1 MEKKWYVVYT
11 TPRGEKKANHRLEE
25 KGIETYLPLRKTI
38 RQWSDRKKKI
48 EVPLFTSYLFVYVD
62 LVHGTY
68 FPRGGRK
75 EQQMLNGQVSSGN
88 AQNLTNAINARN
100 WEKVKSILQEHVAKA
115 KERKC
120 KIVLLSNELM
130 VLALNSTTV
139 WEQFDAVIVS
149 AGFTH
154 TRFLLILRNPVE
166 QALSLY
172 KHRAK
177 GGTAADI
184 EHWVPKHYYYGNGL
198 LIFLKAAMVSTDD
211 TEIAELVK
219 DFGAEVPF
227 MRSTKNADDFA
238 TTVDVI
244 KEVVSE
250 YEKIG
255 QKFTNICCIY
265 PTAPFVTVERLKEG
279 YKLIDRFDSVVPVTE
294 FSFPVWRAFRLDK
307 ESNLKYQWPEFEKS
321 RSQDLEKLYHDAGQ
335 WYWIKNSILN
345 NSLITSKTGS
355 IMLSNLETQDIDN
368 ETDWRIAEMKA
379 KILNLK
385 R

>member
-1 MEKKWYVVYT
+1 LKNLCIIPARGGSKRIPRKNIRPFLGKPIIVYS
-11 TPRGEKKANHRLEE
+11 
-25 KGIETYLPLRKTI
+25 IETALE
-38 RQWSDRKKKI
+38 SM
-48 EVPLFTSYLFVYVD
+48 LFDVV
-62 LVHGTY
+62 
-68 FPRGGRK
+68 
-75 EQQMLNGQVSSGN
+75 
-88 AQNLTNAINARN
+88 
-100 WEKVKSILQEHVAKA
+100 
-115 KERKC
+115 
-120 KIVLLSNELM
+120 
-130 VLALNSTTV
+130 
-139 WEQFDAVIVS
+139 
-149 AGFTH
+149 
-154 TRFLLILRNPVE
+154 
-166 QALSLY
+166 
-172 KHRAK
+172 
-177 GGTAADI
+177 
-184 EHWVPKHYYYGNGL
+184 
-198 LIFLKAAMVSTDD
+198 MVSTDD

>member
-1 MEKKWYVVYT
+1 MKNLCIIPARGGSKRIPRKNIRPFLGKPIIVYS
-11 TPRGEKKANHRLEE
+11 
-25 KGIETYLPLRKTI
+25 IETALE
-38 RQWSDRKKKI
+38 SM
-48 EVPLFTSYLFVYVD
+48 LFDVV
-62 LVHGTY
+62 
-68 FPRGGRK
+68 
-75 EQQMLNGQVSSGN
+75 
-88 AQNLTNAINARN
+88 
-100 WEKVKSILQEHVAKA
+100 
-115 KERKC
+115 
-120 KIVLLSNELM
+120 
-130 VLALNSTTV
+130 
-139 WEQFDAVIVS
+139 
-149 AGFTH
+149 
-154 TRFLLILRNPVE
+154 
-166 QALSLY
+166 
-172 KHRAK
+172 
-177 GGTAADI
+177 
-184 EHWVPKHYYYGNGL
+184 
-198 LIFLKAAMVSTDD
+198 MVSTDD